1 MASLNGIVFQ
11 WLQRIGI
18 TDASQ
23 AKLAAMGMSTPQD
36 LMELGDEQ
44 FAEATLT
51 EDESRRLKQLVE
63 RVREAARQGQQ
74 KRAQAMQA
82 ESAVAHARRRP
93 GLVGDTEYQLI
104 VVKNARG
111 AGVASLCGSLARLS
125 RADDVGIGRSVRR

>member
-82 ESAVAHARRRP
+82 ESAV
-93 GLVGDTEYQLI
+93 V
-104 VVKNARG
+104 
-111 AGVASLCGSLARLS
+111 
-125 RADDVGIGRSVRR
+125 